1 MPRPHILLVDNNL
14 ADVEAMRQAFI
25 DYWPDADLHVMW
37 EGSQAQAAFASQGGA
52 HVAADLIL
60 LDLHLTS
67 VHGRDLLAL
76 LKRNPA
82 FRRIP
87 VVVLTSTD
95 DPVERD
101 ACLAAGADRFITKPR
116 TFRALAPLL
125 EGLRGLIAARVGTGP
140 AGGDVDA

>member
-25 DYWPDADLHVMW
+25 EYWPDADLHVIW
-37 EGSQAQAAFASQGGA
+37 EGRQAQESFASSGGPHA
-52 HVAADLIL
+52 AADLIL

-116 TFRALAPLL
+116 TFRALSPLL
-125 EGLRGLIAARVGTGP
+125 DSLRSLLAERVGTS
-140 AGGDVDA
+140 AGGSGV